1 LTFLSPGKKE
11 IFMQTASVRLVCS
24 ILVLMAPAAVSAATW
39 NINPDHSSIQ
49 FQVRYM
55 TVVNVKGSFDKFQ
68 GTVQLDEKNPAK
80 SSVNVSIDSTSINT
94 GVEKRDE
101 HLKTDDFFD
110 CPQYPTITFISK
122 KVTPAGKGKL
132 KVIGDL
138 TLLGLTKEVVLEVDG
153 PTPEIKDPW
162 GNIRR
167 GATARTKIDR
177 QDFGMTWNK
186 VLDTG
191 GIMIGNQINVIM
203 EVELMKE
210 PDDKAS

>member
-1 LTFLSPGKKE
+1 MSKDLSTNSRGP
-11 IFMQTASVRLVCS
+11 L
-24 ILVLMAPAAVSAATW
+24 
-39 NINPDHSSIQ
+39 
-49 FQVRYM
+49 
-55 TVVNVKGSFDKFQ
+55 
-68 GTVQLDEKNPAK
+68 QLDEKNPAK

-110 CPQYPTITFISK
+110 CPKYPTITFISK

-203 EVELMKE
+203 EVELVKE

>member
-1 LTFLSPGKKE
+1 MK
-11 IFMQTASVRLVCS
+11 TAIVCVFTVL
-24 ILVLMAPAAVSAATW
+24 ILLAPAVGAASTW

-55 TVVNVKGSFDKFQ
+55 KVVNVKGAFDKFQ
-68 GTVQLDEKNPAK
+68 GTVKFDDKNPAK

-101 HLKTDDFFD
+101 HLRTDDFFD
-110 CPQYPTITFISK
+110 CAKHPTITFVSK
-122 KVTPAGKGKL
+122 KITQVGKGKI
-132 KVIGDL
+132 KVVGDL
-138 TLLGLTKEVVLEVDG
+138 TLLGVTREVVLDVEG

-167 GATARTKIDR
+167 GASARTKIDR
-177 QDFGMTWNK
+177 QDYGLTWNK

-191 GIMIGNQINVIM
+191 GIMIDNEVNVIM
-203 EVELMKE
+203 EVELVKA
-210 PDDKAS
+210 PDETA